1 MAIKIKNSTI
11 IDDSRN
17 LVDVGI
23 STVTSLN
30 IGSNEVISSSRQLK
44 NIASLD
50 AVTTATIESAI
61 VNAPNTFTDLNV
73 TGISTLNVVE
83 ASSLNVTGIVT
94 ASGFNGGPLSGS
106 SGSFT
111 QVNVSGIG
119 TIATLDTTNG
129 TIDYLGSTNIN
140 ASGIVTAG
148 TFSGDLENTL
158 TLNTSG
164 TGLSG
169 STTFNN
175 SGASTFTVTSNATS
189 NNTGGTLVAR
199 DGSGN
204 FSAGTITANLS
215 GTATTTT
222 NIPNLSGDV
231 SSNNTVTTLATVNS
245 NVGTYGGTTA
255 IPVVTVNGKGLVT
268 AVSTVSPNNG
278 TLTLGVSGTGLSG
291 SATFTANQSG
301 GSTFTVTSNAT
312 SNNTAS
318 TIVSRDASGNFSA
331 GIITADVDATT
342 VDTDN
347 LNIGTQS
354 VSTTTSTSVST
365 TSPTTIDSFAVATY
379 RSARIQVQI
388 TQGTD
393 YQTSDVLVIHD
404 GSTASVVEYGSIATN
419 DYLGTFSATVS
430 GGNCLLQINM
440 GSATSATVKVLSQRI
455 TV

>member
-23 STVTSLN
+23 STITSLS

-73 TGISTLNVVE
+73 TGISTLNAVE
-83 ASSLNVTGIVT
+83 SSSLNVTGIVT

-189 NNTGGTLVAR
+189 NNTASTIVSR

-204 FSAGTITANLS
+204 FSAGT
-215 GTATTTT
+215 
-222 NIPNLSGDV
+222 
-231 SSNNTVTTLATVNS
+231 
-245 NVGTYGGTTA
+245 
-255 IPVVTVNGKGLVT
+255 
-268 AVSTVSPNNG
+268 
-278 TLTLGVSGTGLSG
+278 
-291 SATFTANQSG
+291 
-301 GSTFTVTSNAT
+301 
-312 SNNTAS
+312 
-318 TIVSRDASGNFSA
+318 
-331 GIITADVDATT
+331 ITADVDATT

-365 TSPTTIDSFAVATY
+365 TSPTTIESFASATY
-379 RSARIQVQI
+379 RSARVQVQI
-388 TQGTD
+388 TQSTN

-440 GSATSATVKVLSQRI
+440 GSATSATVKVLSQKI

>member
-23 STVTSLN
+23 STVTSLS

-140 ASGIVTAG
+140 ASGIVTATRFVSTATTG
-148 TFSGDLENTL
+148 TAPFAVSSTTVVPNLNADSVDGLQASQFLRSDANDSASGVITFENGNT
-158 TLNTSG
+158 TYGTATAISAEFGVNTSSAG
-164 TGLSG
+164 AIKFHGITPSSFGLIQQTTENLHIDCVGGGLYLNYYDGNFVIFGSGSG
-169 STTFNN
+169 STVAVMGPDGDLWKG
-175 SGASTFTVTSNATS
+175 SSD
-189 NNTGGTLVAR
+189 NTGDKYWHAGN
-199 DGSGN
+199 DGPGSGLDADTVDGLN
-204 FSAGTITANLS
+204 
-215 GTATTTT
+215 
-222 NIPNLSGDV
+222 P
-231 SSNNTVTTLATVNS
+231 SSS
-245 NVGTYGGTTA
+245 
-255 IPVVTVNGKGLVT
+255 
-268 AVSTVSPNNG
+268 
-278 TLTLGVSGTGLSG
+278 
-291 SATFTANQSG
+291 
-301 GSTFTVTSNAT
+301 
-312 SNNTAS
+312 NTAS

-331 GIITADVDATT
+331 GTITATSYNVGTDVGISTTRTT
-342 VDTDN
+342 VA
-347 LNIGTQS
+347 
-354 VSTTTSTSVST
+354 T

-379 RSARIQVQI
+379 RSARVQVQI
-388 TQGTD
+388 TQSTN